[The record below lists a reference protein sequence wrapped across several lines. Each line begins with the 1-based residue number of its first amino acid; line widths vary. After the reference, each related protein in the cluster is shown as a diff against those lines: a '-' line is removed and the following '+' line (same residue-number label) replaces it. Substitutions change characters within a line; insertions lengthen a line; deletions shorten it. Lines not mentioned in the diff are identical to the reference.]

1 VTEDITRYANV
12 KGLPRIVTVHDRKD
26 LEEVQLKMRETKGV
40 SVIIYDQVCATEK
53 RRRIKRGKMEDKNIR
68 VLINPDVCE
77 GCGDCSVKSSCL
89 SVEPVET
96 EFGRKRRINQS
107 TCNTDLSCVNGFC
120 PSFVSVKGGVPIT
133 ANKPRAEFD
142 ATGLE
147 IPETPP
153 LTKPWN
159 LVFTGVGGTGVT
171 TTAAILAM
179 AAHVDGNAS
188 SALDMTGLAQKGG
201 PVLSHI
207 RFAKRADA
215 ISTGRVPP
223 ASADAIIACDLV
235 VAASGGAI
243 VLMDDARTQA
253 VANTDI
259 TPTSE
264 FIRDRRKKFE
274 PDLLSARIKRQV
286 SDFSSINAEALAVSV
301 LNDAIYTNMVM
312 TGYAW
317 QKGLVP
323 VTLRGL
329 YRAVKLNGVKVEDN
343 MAAFDLGRLA
353 AAAPDR
359 LPKNSSP
366 RNEIEPRSIDNL
378 IEHRAD
384 ILTRYQNADYANRYR
399 EMVDEVRAAEQA
411 AGLGEQLTRA
421 VATFGYKVMAY
432 KDEYEVARLFT
443 DGRFEET
450 LRNTFEGDPKIRF
463 YMAPPLLAKKDIHG
477 NLVKKPFG
485 KWMFRVFKIMK
496 RFKGLRGTRFDVFG
510 YTAERK
516 AERNLRDQYIENAS
530 RLARELTAD
539 NHETAIAIAKIPD
552 EIRGYGHVK
561 EKAMD
566 EMAIV
571 GEDLWQH
578 WPAGGRLPI
587 KTRLIG

>member
-1 VTEDITRYANV
+1 MT
-12 KGLPRIVTVHDRKD
+12 
-26 LEEVQLKMRETKGV
+26 
-40 SVIIYDQVCATEK
+40 
-53 RRRIKRGKMEDKNIR
+53 
-68 VLINPDVCE
+68 
-77 GCGDCSVKSSCL
+77 
-89 SVEPVET
+89 
-96 EFGRKRRINQS
+96 
-107 TCNTDLSCVNGFC
+107 
-120 PSFVSVKGGVPIT
+120 VKGGVPIT
-133 ANKPRAEFD
+133 TIKPRTEFD
-142 ATGLE
+142 ASGLPV
-147 IPETPP
+147 PETPP

-207 RFAKRADA
+207 RFAKTPGA

-243 VLMDDARTQA
+243 VLMDGARTKA

-274 PDLLSARIKRQV
+274 PDLLSARVKRQV
-286 SDFSSINAEALAVSV
+286 ENLDSINAEALAVGI

-317 QKGLVP
+317 QKGMVP

-329 YRAVKLNGVKVEDN
+329 YRAIKLNGVKVDEN

-353 AAAPDR
+353 AAAPERVPDID
-359 LPKNSSP
+359 SP
-366 RNEIEPRSIDNL
+366 RDEIKPRTLDDL
-378 IEHRAD
+378 IEHRAG
-384 ILTRYQNADYANRYR
+384 ILTRYQNPDYAQRYR
-399 EMVDEVRAAEQA
+399 DMVSEVRSAEEN
-411 AGLGEQLTRA
+411 AGLGENLTRSI
-421 VATFGYKVMAY
+421 ATFGYKVMAY

-443 DGRFEET
+443 DGRFEQT
-450 LRNTFEGDPKIRF
+450 LKDTFDGDPKIRF
-463 YMAPPLLAKKDIHG
+463 HMAPPLLSKKDIHG
-477 NLVKKPFG
+477 HLVKKPFG
-485 KWMFRVFKIMK
+485 KWMLPVFKIMK

-510 YTAERK
+510 YTEERK
-516 AERNLRDQYIENAS
+516 TERALRDTYIENAS
-530 RLARELTAD
+530 RLARDLTEG
-539 NHETAIAIAKIPD
+539 NHELAIAIARIPD

-561 EKAMD
+561 EKAMT
-566 EMAIV
+566 EMAAI
-571 GEDLWQH
+571 ESDLWQH
-578 WPAGGRLPI
+578 WPKGGTLPV